1 MLTERTIRNIHILH
15 WERFFREFNVP
26 NRTVRIRAESD
37 KYTSILKIIGEELA
51 SDSPSFSKGAL
62 DRFLFD
68 QLFYAISD
76 HHYLYQTK
84 SLFYDNN
91 MDKDSTV
98 RLLLSGSLLKLNLNL
113 FDWPDDN
120 THTIN
125 ACTTRLEFDEN
136 DLLDEIHVLI
146 RVGEISGEFGRTNVF
161 CGVVISV
168 KSNTIILKFRHGQVV
183 HLPDSQMKINKEL
196 KKILNGEGRDGKQFE
211 NLNLHVSSL
220 NEFDV
225 QSTIYKL
232 FKDLSEEAEE
242 KLNNELDSSVESKI
256 RTFLER
262 DLHIESEEESFSEYI
277 EQIKA
282 VVFQDIS
289 SRMTHTLFKKG
300 WVFKFVFREGDH
312 SKASSNAEKRSP
324 VYSHKSFWQLKEL
337 IHSIEELQ
345 EAGFHWNLN
354 GVVSDSEFVDVRL
367 ESKSGTLLMHYYYNT
382 RSVRKEK
389 ENYVIRKITEHLSSK
404 ES

>member
-1 MLTERTIRNIHILH
+1 MLTERTIRNIHIIH

-68 QLFYAISD
+68 QLFYSISD
-76 HHYLYQTK
+76 HHYLYQTN
-84 SLFYDNN
+84 SIFYDNE
-91 MDKDSTV
+91 MDRESTV
-98 RLLLSGSLLKLNLNL
+98 RLLSSDSLLKLNLNL

-136 DLLDEIHVLI
+136 DLLNEIHVLL
-146 RVGEISGEFGRTNVF
+146 RVGEISGEYGRTNVF
-161 CGVVISV
+161 CGVTISLKTNAV
-168 KSNTIILKFRHGQVV
+168 LFKFRHGQVIDM
-183 HLPDSQMKINKEL
+183 PDSQIKINNALIKV
-196 KKILNGEGRDGKQFE
+196 LNGEGRDGKQFE
-211 NLNLHVSSL
+211 SLDLHLSTL
-220 NEFDV
+220 NEFNV
-225 QSTIYKL
+225 QSAIYKL

-242 KLNNELDSSVESKI
+242 KLNNELDGSAENKI
-256 RTFLER
+256 RTFLENE
-262 DLHIESEEESFSEYI
+262 LNIKSEKESFNEYV

-324 VYSHKSFWQLKEL
+324 VYSYKSFWQLKEL
-337 IHSIEELQ
+337 IHSIKELQ

-354 GVVSDSEFVDVRL
+354 GVESDSEFVDVRL
-367 ESKSGTLLMHYYYNT
+367 ESKSGTLLIHYYYNT

-389 ENYVIRKITEHLSSK
+389 EEYVIRKITEHL
-404 ES
+404 